1 MATKNGEDEPLLTPD
16 GSTKAEAKPPVD
28 PAKEKRKSTLLLIS
42 FLAMVVIGLG
52 NKIFQKL
59 QTLPM
64 YNYAYF
70 LSIYVTFIY
79 IPLSFAYIWP
89 MMKWGSQITAEQRA
103 IPIYK
108 FFIMGLLDG
117 IAGVMQSFSVNYI
130 PNGALIILLTQSAIP
145 ISMFVSRWLLKA
157 KYEKFHYVGALVV
170 IAGLIV
176 LLVPVFLSKDQNNN
190 GESTVKIAIWCIVL
204 ILSCVPMTLSSVYKE
219 KALGDADI
227 DVVYL
232 NGWVAVFQFLVS
244 IPLAIPAAYA
254 SNLTI
259 QELPTN
265 FWNGV
270 RCYTGQDSIL
280 HSYYD
285 HGQLV
290 IVDQCKEAPLFVNLY
305 VAFNVLYNILII
317 MILKYGSANILWLAM
332 TIMVPLGNVAFSL
345 KFVPGHRKM
354 RPTDIV
360 GLVVIMTGL
369 CIYRF
374 WGQIWSAIEN
384 RKKKKVD
391 MNPINSNK

>member
-1 MATKNGEDEPLLTPD
+1 MSTTEEEPLLNSDAPTPVAETKD
-16 GSTKAEAKPPVD
+16 EDKKAGRSTA
-28 PAKEKRKSTLLLIS
+28 LLIS
-42 FLAMVVIGLG
+42 FLLMVVIGLG

-59 QTLPM
+59 QTIPM

-89 MMKWGSQITAEQRA
+89 MIIWGKQISKEQRA
-103 IPIYK
+103 IPLYK
-108 FFIMGLLDG
+108 FFVMGLLDG

-145 ISMFVSRWLLKA
+145 ISMLISRVLLKA
-157 KYEKFHYVGALVV
+157 KYEKFHYIGALTV

-176 LLVPVFLSKDQNNN
+176 VLVPVFMSKDQNSN

-204 ILSCVPMTLSSVYKE
+204 ILSCIPMTLSSVYKE
-219 KALGDADI
+219 KALGEQDI

-259 QELPTN
+259 SELPTN

-270 RCYTGQDSIL
+270 KCYVGINSITEP
-280 HSYYD
+280 YYIQ
-285 HGQLV
+285 GQLIV
-290 IVDQCKEAPLFVNLY
+290 IDNCHEAPLFVNLY

-332 TIMVPLGNVAFSL
+332 TLMVPLGNAAFAL
-345 KFVPGHRKM
+345 KFVPGHKRM
-354 RPTDIV
+354 RPTDIA
-360 GLVVIMTGL
+360 GLIVIMAGL
-369 CIYRF
+369 IIYRF
-374 WGQIWSAIEN
+374 WGQFWKFFTARRH
-384 RKKKKVD
+384 RK
-391 MNPINSNK
+391 MHPIGGINGESH

>member
-1 MATKNGEDEPLLTPD
+1 MSDHKEEEPLLGGGETPNETAPVQD
-16 GSTKAEAKPPVD
+16 KKAGRSTA
-28 PAKEKRKSTLLLIS
+28 LLIS
-42 FLAMVVIGLG
+42 FLLMVVIGLG

-89 MMKWGSQITAEQRA
+89 MIIWGKQISKEQRA
-103 IPIYK
+103 IPLYK
-108 FFIMGLLDG
+108 FFVMGLLDG

-130 PNGALIILLTQSAIP
+130 PNGALIILITQSAIP
-145 ISMFVSRWLLKA
+145 ISMFISRILLKA
-157 KYEKFHYVGALVV
+157 KYEKFHYFGASIV

-176 LLVPVFLSKDQNNN
+176 VLVPVFMSKDQNSN
-190 GESTVKIAIWCIVL
+190 GESTLKIAIWCVVL

-219 KALGDADI
+219 KALGEQDI

-259 QELPTN
+259 SELPTN

-270 RCYTGQDSIL
+270 KCYVGINSITEQ
-280 HSYYD
+280 YYD

-290 IVDQCKEAPLFVNLY
+290 VIHHCKEAPLFVNLY

-332 TIMVPLGNVAFSL
+332 TLMVPLGNAAFAL
-345 KFVPGHRKM
+345 RFVPGHKPM
-354 RPTDIV
+354 RVTDIV
-360 GLVVIMTGL
+360 GLIVIMVGL
-369 CIYRF
+369 IIYRF
-374 WGQIWSAIEN
+374 WGQIWTAIAARRNKKMKSAHGG
-384 RKKKKVD
+384 
-391 MNPINSNK
+391 INAHS